1 MPTLV
6 GMRVELPPGYV
17 PPEPTHPSY
26 GYLTPQERAELEA
39 EERARLGIVPEG
51 AAAEK
56 VAEEGAEAVE
66 EPVTS
71 GWSPP
76 PSPLV
81 AGGKTVV
88 ESTPSIP
95 PPTGEV
101 EEVEAVEATVAH
113 TGWVPEPPPVE
124 PVPATLG
131 EFRWDARAQQWVT
144 TTAVAEGAEE
154 EPAPDVAAAAGGR
167 GASSSWTSADGS
179 RYRWDARAQRWVTD
193 PPGGST

>member
-1 MPTLV
+1 
-6 GMRVELPPGYV
+6 MRVELPPGYV

-39 EERARLGIVPEG
+39 EERARLGIVPGPESVEG
-51 AAAEK
+51 
-56 VAEEGAEAVE
+56 VSEAP
-66 EPVTS
+66 EPVVVT
-71 GWSPP
+71 WSPP

-88 ESTPSIP
+88 ESTPSLP
-95 PPTGEV
+95 PPTMEV
-101 EEVEAVEATVAH
+101 EAVEAVEATVAH

-131 EFRWDARAQQWVT
+131 EFRWDARAQRWVT
-144 TTAVAEGAEE
+144 TAAGAEAAEE

-179 RYRWDARAQRWVTD
+179 RYRWDARAQRWVTE
-193 PPGGST
+193 PPEGSA